1 MVDLKHSFVSSV
13 EITHMSKFKF
23 TLSCFGLALLMAAP
37 ATHAQD
43 DVDVASL
50 VEIDAAPLDR
60 SMGGRVVSYSE
71 SLTGARPAVVS
82 VYAKSL
88 GNSYSREELLMQQ
101 LFGVRPRRQQTP
113 QFGLGSGVIVSENG
127 YIITNNH
134 VINQADEIKVQLDS
148 QKIYDATL
156 VGTDPRTDIAVIKIE
171 SEEAFPFITLT
182 DSDQIEIGD
191 VVFAIGNPLGVG
203 KTVTMGIVSATKRQE
218 MGVID
223 GGFENFIQTDAPIN
237 SGNSGGA
244 LVDAYGRLIGINT
257 LIQTDG
263 ASTGNIGIGFAV
275 PVNLAYSVMT
285 DLIEDGSV
293 SRGFLG
299 VGIEGLDEDKA
310 EFFGID
316 GLKGALVNQVNLG
329 TPAADAGIQSGD
341 VIVEVDGVAVDSP
354 SDLRVKI
361 AARKPGDTVVLVLI
375 RDREREE
382 IKVVLAERGGD
393 GRIISGNST
402 DARFLDGVSIAGVS
416 DELRTEHD
424 IDDAI
429 DGVVIT
435 AVDAN
440 SPYVQMLP
448 VGMVIQKV
456 NGKDVR
462 NYEDA
467 ANALKQ
473 EGKNMF
479 LVAYRGVNRWI
490 GIEVE

>member
-1 MVDLKHSFVSSV
+1 MA
-13 EITHMSKFKF
+13 KFKF
-23 TLSCFGLALLMAAP
+23 TLSCFSLALLAAVP
-37 ATHAQD
+37 AAHAED
-43 DVDVASL
+43 SVDVASL
-50 VEIDAAPLDR
+50 VEIDDAPLDR
-60 SMGGRVVSYSE
+60 SMSGHVVSYSD
-71 SLTGARPAVVS
+71 SLTDARPAIVS

-113 QFGLGSGVIVSENG
+113 QFGLGSGVIVSGNG

-134 VINQADEIKVQLDS
+134 VISQADEIKVQLDS
-148 QKIYDATL
+148 QRIYDATL

-171 SEEAFPFITLT
+171 SEEELPSITLT
-182 DSDQIEIGD
+182 NSDQIEVGD

-275 PVNLAYSVMT
+275 PVNLAYSVMS

-316 GLKGALVNQVNLG
+316 DLKGALVNQVNSG

-361 AARKPGDTVVLVLI
+361 AARKPGDSVAIVLI
-375 RDREREE
+375 RDKQRESLD
-382 IKVVLAERGGD
+382 VVLAERGGD
-393 GRIISGNST
+393 GRIISGNSS
-402 DARFLDGVSIAGVS
+402 DARFLDGVSISGLS
-416 DELRTEHD
+416 DELRSEHE
-424 IDDAI
+424 IDEAV
-429 DGVVIT
+429 DGVLIT

-440 SPYVQMLP
+440 SPYIQMLP

-467 ANALKQ
+467 ASALKQ